1 MEFVIDLLEFAH
13 VILDIS
19 ALIVLNNILCAQII
33 VQTTVFAIEL
43 RAFVLVMTAISEM
56 TVLYN
61 IWCVLMTALEMVFAT
76 V

>member
-19 ALIVLNNILCAQII
+19 ALIVLNNILFAQII

-43 RAFVLVMTAISEM
+43 RGFVLVIVDTSDLIALS
-56 TVLYN
+56 N
-61 IWCVLMTALEMVFAT
+61 IWFVL
-76 V
+76 